1 MKDGG
6 DTVGEGAQIPGL
18 GVQLKFF
25 CKRVG
30 ISISALESRLQL
42 PRGAL
47 AQHLSDEDSGV
58 EPGLAGVLRI
68 SFPELDWVPGSP
80 SFPGEGWRPRID
92 PKGAVEDEPRTDTER
107 RLLKICRRV
116 LRSDAVGVDDD
127 FEAVGGTSLH
137 SKTILAKIYD
147 VFDIRL
153 PPEIAASARTIAE
166 LAVIVDRSQEAE
178 QTVIL
183 WAKDDPPEA

>member
-1 MKDGG
+1 MRNRG
-6 DTVGEGAQIPGL
+6 DTAGGRAQPPGL

-25 CKRVG
+25 CERVG
-30 ISISALESRLQL
+30 ISISVLESRLQL
-42 PRGAL
+42 PKGAL
-47 AQHLSDEDSGV
+47 KQHLSDDDGGV

-80 SFPGEGWRPRID
+80 TFPGDGWRPRID
-92 PKGAVEDEPRTDTER
+92 PGGALEDEPRTDTER

-116 LRSDAVGVDDD
+116 LRNDQVGVDDD
-127 FEAVGGTSLH
+127 YEAVGGTSLH
-137 SKTILAKIYD
+137 SRTILTSIYD
-147 VFDIRL
+147 VFDVRL
-153 PPEIAASARTIAE
+153 PPEIVASARTIAE

-183 WAKDDPPEA
+183 WAKDAEE